1 MDIHCARCGTTA
13 LPAGHEDGCAF
24 YQCEKCNRV
33 WMVHL
38 TAPIADRTDTPARV
52 LIVDDEDALVSLIE
66 MWLEDEGYSVATAT
80 SGRQAL
86 ESIAAN
92 DPDIVL
98 LDLIIPPPD
107 GFILCN
113 ALLGRPSPPQ
123 VIVMTGLT
131 DPVRLHEVE
140 GAGIFAILHK
150 PLSQEAVLEAVSH
163 ARRRSWAARD
173 TRHAP

>member
-1 MDIHCARCGTTA
+1 
-13 LPAGHEDGCAF
+13 
-24 YQCEKCNRV
+24 
-33 WMVHL
+33 MVHL
-38 TAPIADRTDTPARV
+38 TAPTTDRTETPTRV
-52 LIVDDEDALVSLIE
+52 LIVDDEDAIVSLIE

-140 GAGIFAILHK
+140 DAGILAILYK
-150 PLSQEAVLEAVSH
+150 PLRQEDVLETVSRAQRRASAV
-163 ARRRSWAARD
+163 RD
-173 TRHAP
+173 NRPTR